1 MLFLFSQCVYIQ
13 FQPGI
18 INDVNIN
25 DLVKNIATRSLYFKV
40 PAFSFH
46 ILFSG
51 SKSLDSSNAQEENKT
66 PLSRK
71 AHLHI
76 LFGILMT

>member
-1 MLFLFSQCVYIQ
+1 MYIQ

-18 INDVNIN
+18 TNDVNIS
-25 DLVKNIATRSLYFKV
+25 DLVKNITTRSLYFKV
-40 PAFSFH
+40 PVFSFH
-46 ILFSG
+46 ILFSE
-51 SKSLDSSNAQEENKT
+51 SKIQAMLEENKA